1 MILKTSRPYGFFLN
15 SIKWKL
21 LAIVVLTLLVGYLD
35 DVLYKIFDFDL
46 AIPAFFGTAIILA
59 LAFRTNKAYNRW
71 WEAKIIWESIVNS
84 SRTWTRLVLRLIQA
98 PGGSD
103 ASERELQEKFIFRQ
117 LAWNYILERRLRGK
131 SPLLEGMDKY
141 LDETDLPFLSGIDN
155 YNQGLLFLQS
165 RDLMGVY
172 KQGKLDLFEHIELE
186 EVLGDLET
194 AMGKAERI
202 KKTHFPVLYD
212 ILFEL
217 SIYIFCALLT
227 YAIRDSTTIFESL
240 FSIVI
245 STLFMMMNEIARD
258 MQDPFEDLPTD
269 TPMLAL
275 SHQVERS
282 VLQLLGYS
290 EMPDPIHHG
299 KYFLK

>member
-1 MILKTSRPYGFFLN
+1 MYKRQFFLN
-15 SIKWKL
+15 AIKWKL

-46 AIPAFFGTAIILA
+46 AIPAFFGTAIILS

-84 SRTWTRLVLRLIQA
+84 SRTWTRLVLRLIHT
-98 PGGSD
+98 PEGRDGSV
-103 ASERELQEKFIFRQ
+103 RGLQEQLIFRQ
-117 LAWNYILERRLRGK
+117 LAWNYILEKRLRDK
-131 SPLLEGMDKY
+131 NPLKGMDAY
-141 LDETDLPFLSGIDN
+141 LDEHDLSFLSGIDN
-155 YNQGLLFLQS
+155 GNQGLLFLQS
-165 RDLMGVY
+165 RDLMGAY
-172 KQGKLDLFEHIELE
+172 KQGQLDLFEHVELE
-186 EVLGDLET
+186 EVLRDLET

-217 SIYIFCALLT
+217 SIYIFCVLLT

-240 FSIVI
+240 FSII
-245 STLFMMMNEIARD
+245 ITTLFMMMNEIARD

-275 SHQVERS
+275 SHEVERS
-282 VLQLLGYS
+282 VLQLLGRS
-290 EMPDPIHHG
+290 KMPEPIHHG
-299 KYFLK
+299 TYYIK

>member
-1 MILKTSRPYGFFLN
+1 MILKTSLPYGFFLN
-15 SIKWKL
+15 AIKWKL
-21 LAIVVLTLLVGYLD
+21 LAIVILTLLVGYLD

-71 WEAKIIWESIVNS
+71 WEAKMIWESIVNS
-84 SRTWTRLVLRLIQA
+84 SRTWTRLVLRLLCA
-98 PGGSD
+98 PEGNAVSVR
-103 ASERELQEKFIFRQ
+103 ALQEKLIFRQ

-131 SPLLEGMDKY
+131 NPLHEMDTY
-141 LDETDLPFLSGIDN
+141 LDKGDLSFLSGIDN
-155 YNQGLLFLQS
+155 GNQGLIFLQS
-165 RDLMGVY
+165 RDLMRAY
-172 KQGKLDLFEHIELE
+172 KEGQLDIFEHIELE
-186 EVLGDLET
+186 EVLRDLET
-194 AMGKAERI
+194 AMGRAERI

-212 ILFEL
+212 ILFEV

-245 STLFMMMNEIARD
+245 TTLFMMMNEIARD

-282 VLQLLGYS
+282 VLQLLGHG
-290 EMPDPIHHG
+290 EMPKPIHHG
-299 KYFLK
+299 KYFIK